1 MKKIED
7 WPLWLQLLV
16 VIPHIPVLVWLLI
29 QDPKTRKRRYF
40 AFAFMVYMVIF
51 YFLFEVKIR
60 DLTHY
65 QTS

>member
-29 QDPKTRKRRYF
+29 RDPKTRKRPYF
-40 AFAFMVYMVIF
+40 AFGFMVYMVIF
-51 YFLFEVKIR
+51 YFLFMK
-60 DLTHY
+60 
-65 QTS
+65 